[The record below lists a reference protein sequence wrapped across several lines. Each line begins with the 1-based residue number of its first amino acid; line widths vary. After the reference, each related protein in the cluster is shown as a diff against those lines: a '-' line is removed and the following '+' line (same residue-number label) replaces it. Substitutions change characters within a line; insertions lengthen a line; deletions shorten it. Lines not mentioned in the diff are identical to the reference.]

1 MIDNRKMQIDTL
13 RGIACILLVSYHVI
27 GSTPMQGM
35 KISTGLLREIND
47 LFVYIRMP
55 LFAFISGVLYGFR
68 PIRSDYFV
76 FIKKKTSRLLYPLLT
91 VGTLFALLQYYIP
104 GTNGGDIDLKFIH
117 IIPVGHY
124 WFLEAIFLVFCFVV
138 LLEYYKAFDN
148 FFISCFLILIC
159 ISIYLYGV
167 DVNYFSLSGF
177 VYLLPFFLYGMMTT
191 RYQSFSHKL
200 YLLLL
205 VVSFVFIFK
214 IFIDF
219 DGRAETIIVGF
230 MSCIFLFL
238 LKLRVRM
245 LAYIGLYSFSIYL
258 FHVFFT
264 ASSRIILNKT
274 GFFDT
279 EIIFLIGLV
288 LGVSGPIVT
297 DKIFSSNTHV
307 KYFVLGK

>member
-1 MIDNRKMQIDTL
+1 VIDNRKIQIDTL

-35 KISTGLLREIND
+35 KISTGFLREIND
-47 LFVYIRMP
+47 LFAYIRMP

-68 PIRSDYFV
+68 PIKSDYFV

-91 VGTLFALLQYYIP
+91 VGTLFAILQYYIP
-104 GTNGGDIDLKFIH
+104 GTNGGGIDLKLIH
-117 IIPVGHY
+117 IIPVGHF

-138 LLEYYKAFDN
+138 FLEYYKAFDH
-148 FFISCFLILIC
+148 FFTSCFMILFC

-167 DVNYFSLSGF
+167 EINYFSLSGF

-191 RYQSFSHKL
+191 RYQSFSHRL

-205 VVSFVFIFK
+205 VFSFVFIFK
-214 IFIDF
+214 VSIDF
-219 DGRAETIIVGF
+219 DGRAETILVGF
-230 MSCIFLFL
+230 ISCIFLFL
-238 LKLRVRM
+238 LNLRVRII
-245 LAYIGLYSFSIYL
+245 ANIGFFSFSIYL

-264 ASSRIILNKT
+264 ASSRIFLQNI
-274 GFFDT
+274 GFVDM

-288 LGVSGPIVT
+288 LGVLGPIMI
-297 DKIFSSNTHV
+297 DKIFSGNTHI
-307 KYFVLGK
+307 KYYVLGK